1 MTSAAIRAQQHEL
14 LQQDL
19 VLQVKASGGTAR
31 IMRWHDG
38 VEILVKK
45 EMVEVGSIR
54 QGWDKT
60 IHEIESSC
68 GVQICGWKG
77 RKFGQPQFL

>member
-1 MTSAAIRAQQHEL
+1 MTSAAIHAQQHEM

-19 VLQVKASGGTAR
+19 VFQVKASGGKVR
-31 IMRWHDG
+31 IIKWQDG

-45 EMVEVGSIR
+45 EVVEVGSII

-60 IHEIESSC
+60 IMKLKVVVMSKY
-68 GVQICGWKG
+68 VDG
-77 RKFGQPQFL
+77 RA